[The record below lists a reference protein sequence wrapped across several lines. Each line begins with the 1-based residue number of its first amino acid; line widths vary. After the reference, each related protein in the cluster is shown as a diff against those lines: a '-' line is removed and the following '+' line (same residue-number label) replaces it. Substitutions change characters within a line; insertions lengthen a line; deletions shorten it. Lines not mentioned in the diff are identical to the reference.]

1 MLLARSAERTVN
13 LARMTRPSPD
23 SGHLQQARHPF
34 QVVRRRFYRQAK
46 FCPSQADAP
55 DRLSSHLR
63 QAGEDKFD
71 PRSGAGDTSIAR
83 LVAFANRLPGLTFAL
98 DVGPPTDLLEPTL
111 AGLVVIPP
119 IGPEIA
125 APIVSIQYL

>member
-1 MLLARSAERTVN
+1 M
-13 LARMTRPSPD
+13 
-23 SGHLQQARHPF
+23 
-34 QVVRRRFYRQAK
+34 
-46 FCPSQADAP
+46 
-55 DRLSSHLR
+55 
-63 QAGEDKFD
+63 FD

-98 DVGPPTDLLEPTL
+98 DVGSPTDLLEPTL

-125 APIVSIQYL
+125 AAIVPIVPLPNARYRPRWRHSP